1 MANFHTDEWIMNG
14 VREHYEEAKQYF
26 DESKIIGIFYQ
37 GSANYNL
44 DYEDSD
50 IDTKVLL
57 VPELDDIIFN
67 RKAISTTHIRENNE
81 HIDLKDIRVY
91 FQTFRKQN
99 INFLEILFTKYY
111 IINPKYEDL
120 WNILVKHREEIAHYN
135 IHRALSSIKGMSS
148 EKYHAL
154 EHMYPSRAEIV
165 QRFGYDP
172 KQLHH
177 LIRFYEFAIRYI
189 YGESYEACLYP
200 KNPEYLVKVKKG
212 DQYDLAE
219 ARVIA
224 KSVYEQLCFI
234 VDKQKEYY
242 DKEDNDEKVDQLLD
256 YVQKEVI
263 IRYLKEALQ

>member
-1 MANFHTDEWIMNG
+1 MANFHTDEWIMTK
-14 VREHYEEAKQYF
+14 VKEHYEEALTLYPPEQ
-26 DESKIIGIFYQ
+26 IIGIFCQ
-37 GSANYNL
+37 GSQNYQL

-99 INFLEILFTKYY
+99 INFLEILFTKYC
-111 IINPKYEDL
+111 IINPKYVDL
-120 WNILVKHREEIAHYN
+120 WNLLVEHREEIAHYN
-135 IHRALSSIKGMSS
+135 FYRALSSIKGMCS

-165 QRFGYDP
+165 QKFGYDP

-177 LIRFYEFAIRYI
+177 LVRFYEFAIRYI
-189 YGESYEACLYP
+189 YGETYEARLNP
-200 KNPEYLVKVKKG
+200 KNPEYLIKVKKG

-219 ARVIA
+219 ARLVA
-224 KSVYEQLCFI
+224 KSVYDQLCFI
-234 VDKQKEYY
+234 IDRQKGYC

-256 YVQKEVI
+256 HVQKEIV
-263 IRYLKEALQ
+263 IRYLKEAL